1 MKPLWITTFSV
12 LVALTLGPSPRIVH
26 ADEGGDGDSDSS
38 AAAPKEDTPAPPKK
52 KGTKRA
58 SEKETEGTE
67 AADRF
72 QADTVL
78 KSKYRVNG
86 QQLEVD
92 PD

>member
-1 MKPLWITTFSV
+1 MSRGFLLISV
-12 LVALTLGPSPRIVH
+12 LTALLFGLVAH
-26 ADEGGDGDSDSS
+26 ADDADSSTSSGGDE
-38 AAAPKEDTPAPPKK
+38 APAEAPAKPAVKK

-72 QADTVL
+72 QADTVI
-78 KSKYRVNG
+78 KSQYRVNG